1 MTVIAM
7 IWYNLLHNGLV
18 LKGGRHPRMKGGDT
32 MTVFEA
38 LSLMLTFGTLVI
50 MLSSSKKK

>member
-1 MTVIAM
+1 
-7 IWYNLLHNGLV
+7 
-18 LKGGRHPRMKGGDT
+18 

>member
-1 MTVIAM
+1 MTGIAM
-7 IWYNLLHNGLV
+7 IWYNLLHNGLI

>member
-1 MTVIAM
+1 
-7 IWYNLLHNGLV
+7 
-18 LKGGRHPRMKGGDT
+18 MKGGDN

-38 LSLMLTFGTLVI
+38 LSLMLTFGTLVV